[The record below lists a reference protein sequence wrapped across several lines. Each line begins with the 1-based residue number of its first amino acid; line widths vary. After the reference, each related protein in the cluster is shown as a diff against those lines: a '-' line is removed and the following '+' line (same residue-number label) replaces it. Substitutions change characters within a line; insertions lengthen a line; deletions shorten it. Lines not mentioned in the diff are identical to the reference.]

1 MVEKLVSIIIPVY
14 NVEKFLNECVDSV
27 LTQTYKN
34 LEILLVD
41 DGSTDNSGIICD
53 DYLSKDQRIKVIHKK
68 NGGLSSARNSA
79 MDIMKGEYVYFLDSD
94 DYISSDLIERYVSL
108 MECFKADI
116 VQGTSYEF
124 WGDVNSKID
133 HSKLESK
140 PEVFYTEEAL
150 KNMLMDEKLCHA
162 AAGSLFKSCLF
173 DNIKFPMGKLYE
185 DFATTYYVVAKA
197 NKIVYI
203 DDKRC
208 FYRTRPGSIMNSAVT
223 ERDMVMLDIA
233 DDIERDMV
241 SQYPKL
247 RLPAIRKKIVTNIKL
262 YNRILNTGFSSFRN
276 EQMRIKEN
284 VKEHVEEFL
293 KSNIV
298 RKSDKIKAVF
308 FLFGKLPFYLMYK
321 ISDALQALR
330 KRMA

>member
-1 MVEKLVSIIIPVY
+1 MVEELVSIIIPVY

-108 MECFKADI
+108 MECFEADI

-140 PEVFYTEEAL
+140 PEVFCTEEAL
-150 KNMLMDEKLCHA
+150 KKMLMDEKLCHA

-173 DNIKFPMGKLYE
+173 DNIKFPLGKLYE

-247 RLPAIRKKIVTNIKL
+247 RLPAIRKKIVTNVKL
-262 YNRILNTGFSSFRN
+262 YNRILNTGFFSFRN
-276 EQMRIKEN
+276 EQIRIQNN
-284 VKEHVEEFL
+284 VKNNAKDFLGYEE
-293 KSNIV
+293 V
-298 RKSDKIKAVF
+298 RKVDKVKVRF
-308 FLFGKLPFYLMYK
+308 FLLGKIPFYVLYK
-321 ISDALQALR
+321 VSDAIQNLR
-330 KRMA
+330 KRAA